1 MIDDDTPRVV
11 VVMPIDEAGTPITI
25 LAYAVRTETF
35 SAPAVAV
42 ALRQLADTLE
52 AGQPLMH

>member
-1 MIDDDTPRVV
+1 MDDDTPRVV
-11 VVMPIDEAGTPITI
+11 VVLPVDRAGVPITI

-35 SAPAVAV
+35 SAPAVAE

>member
-1 MIDDDTPRVV
+1 MDDDTPRVV
-11 VVMPIDEAGTPITI
+11 VVLPVDRAGVPITI

-35 SAPAVAV
+35 SAPAVAE

-52 AGQPLMH
+52 AGQPLVH